1 MHINLSKKNTQTGLQ
16 PVQTEKN
23 SLIILGANGSGK
35 TRLGSWIENYS
46 EYKNKTHRIS
56 AQKSISFPGSANLKP
71 LDVADT
77 YFRLGVRG
85 NQRIGEHQ
93 LRQLDTGFEHFRK
106 SYKYGENVH
115 TNMVEDFQSLIDYLF
130 SFENQLSVKYK
141 NQAKQSHE
149 RIEPPMTL
157 LDRLKKIWESLLSTK
172 ELTVE
177 SQSIKTQLKGS
188 DIFYSAQE
196 MSDGERVIFYLIGQ
210 CLCVPEN
217 SFIIVDE
224 PELHIHKSLQSRL
237 WKELEQERS
246 DCNFIYLTH
255 DIDFAANHRT
265 DVIWMKSYDG
275 MNWDWE
281 VLDDLHNLPAD
292 LIYEI
297 VGSRQPILFI
307 EGTKGSFDYQL
318 FNLLFPKFLI
328 KPLGSCRQVIQT
340 VKSIKN
346 IPQLSGLRIYGL
358 IDRDRRPDH
367 EIHALE
373 NDGIYTL
380 KVAEIENMFL
390 IPDILKAV
398 CENQAE
404 DVQSFQQAMV
414 LLFTRLSQRLH
425 KQIMERVHSEM
436 IFILGTADLPKN
448 DISSMTQALQQLSTF
463 DLQREYDDFKQKLE
477 EIISTK
483 DFDKLL
489 AVYNEKELLKE
500 VSKHIFKFTNW
511 EKYPRIAL
519 KLVSEREELKKC
531 LGHYIPQKLWD
542 DNKDYAHPMS

>member
-85 NQRIGEHQ
+85 NQRIGEYE

-149 RIEPPMTL
+149 RIEPPVTL

-188 DIFYSAQE
+188 DTFYSAQE

-224 PELHIHKSLQSRL
+224 PELHIHKSLQRRL

-255 DIDFAANHRT
+255 DIDFAANHGT
-265 DVIWMKSYDG
+265 DVIWMKSFDG
-275 MNWDWE
+275 MNWNWE
-281 VLDDLHNLPAD
+281 VLDDLHELPSD

-297 VGSRQPILFI
+297 IGSQQPILFI

-318 FNLLFPKFLI
+318 FSLLFPKFLI

-340 VKSIKN
+340 VKIIKN
-346 IPQLSGLRIYGL
+346 VPQLNGLNICGL
-358 IDRDRRPDH
+358 IDRDRRPDN
-367 EIHALE
+367 EIQALE

-390 IPDILKAV
+390 IPQIVKAV

-404 DVQSFQQAMV
+404 DVQSFQQAIE
-414 LLFTRLSQRLH
+414 LLFTRLSQRIH
-425 KQIMERVHSEM
+425 KQVMERVHSEL
-436 IFILGTADLPKN
+436 IFTLGTMDIPKN
-448 DISSMTQALQQLSTF
+448 DIASMILKMQQLSTF
-463 DLQREYDDFKQKLE
+463 DVQKQYDEFKQLFE
-477 EIISTK
+477 EVVRTE

-500 VSKHIFKFTNW
+500 VSKHIFKFTDW

-519 KLVSEREELKKC
+519 KLIGEGEELKQA
-531 LGHYIPQKLWD
+531 LRNYIPQQLWA
-542 DNKDYAHPMS
+542 DNKVYAHPSS